1 MYIYVVDHYAIRCEI
16 FHRKKTIFGISM
28 CMASDLKRFYITI
41 TYCKHYHH
49 TKMKSQCCAT

>member
-28 CMASDLKRFYITI
+28 CMTSDLKVIKDFTL
-41 TYCKHYHH
+41 
-49 TKMKSQCCAT
+49 Q